1 MKSDEL
7 SHEVGFQA
15 VSKVPDAVHSGLQ
28 VGAWR
33 EDRQAHWAHPSVA
46 KEKIILISSSP
57 QMLWVAVSILCTKSY
72 LRKFW
77 TEWE

>member
-28 VGAWR
+28 VGTWCK
-33 EDRQAHWAHPSVA
+33 DSQAHWAHPSA
-46 KEKIILISSSP
+46 DKENIIKISSF
-57 QMLWVAVSILCTKSY
+57 L
-72 LRKFW
+72 
-77 TEWE
+77 